1 MYYYFIKHQRYAHFS
16 IAGTWRTHSHRLVI
30 PYMAIVGTLTVHSFF
45 RGQQEKN
52 MKRGTI
58 GLGRYCIALLAVGLT
73 LALVAGAAQ
82 AGEKKITVGWIN
94 ATMSNSFYKVLVDS
108 AQTEAQKYGWTFTYI
123 DSGFDTAKELA
134 GFEDMIAK
142 EVDMI
147 LVDCVDPSGV
157 ISGVNRAVRE
167 GIPVIAVDNGVN
179 PAAKV
184 ITTVLSDNKN
194 LGIVGGQWAGKQF
207 DKDVKVKALAMSGQH
222 GNTEAQKRRNG
233 FWTGLMQSRIMAK
246 EGVEVSIDELFE
258 RALVLEQELVDRG
271 RFYDERADFEVAMQA
286 FGDFS
291 ETGGLRA
298 MEDMLVAHSDANLL
312 ISENDPMAQGALRAV
327 KNHGLEG
334 KIMLCAVAD
343 GMTSTLKL
351 IKDGDIASCGQNNPR
366 VVGAL
371 AIQTAKRILVD
382 GEDPATFPEKI
393 LTPAVL
399 MTKENVDQYYDPSSE
414 F

>member
-1 MYYYFIKHQRYAHFS
+1 MRTGKVFGKS
-16 IAGTWRTHSHRLVI
+16 VLGTF
-30 PYMAIVGTLTVHSFF
+30 AIV
-45 RGQQEKN
+45 
-52 MKRGTI
+52 
-58 GLGRYCIALLAVGLT
+58 C
-73 LALVAGAAQ
+73 ALVLAGLSTAS

-108 AQTEAQKYGWTFTYI
+108 AQKEAEKLGWEFTYI

-134 GFEDMIAK
+134 GFEDFIAK

-157 ISGVNRAVRE
+157 MSGINRAVRE

-184 ITTVLSDNKN
+184 LTTVLSDNLN
-194 LGIVGGQWAGKQF
+194 LGIVGGQWAGAQF
-207 DKDVKVKALAMSGQH
+207 DKNTRIKALAMSGQK

-233 FWTGLMQSRIMAK
+233 FWTGLMQTRIREK
-246 EGVEVSIDELFE
+246 EGVEVPVEELYQH
-258 RALVLEQELVDRG
+258 ALVLEQQLVDRG
-271 RFYDERADFEVAMQA
+271 RFYDERSDFEVAMQA

-291 ETGGLRA
+291 ETGGMKA

-327 KNHGLEG
+327 RNHGLYG
-334 KIMLCAVAD
+334 QIMLCAVAD

-371 AIQTAKRILVD
+371 AIQTAKRVLVD
-382 GEDPATFPEKI
+382 GEKDLPEKI

-399 MTKENVDQYYDPSSE
+399 MTKDNVDQYYDPTSE